1 MILVDLWS
9 GLGFNIVIFLAGLST
24 IPSEILEAARVDG
37 AKGWKSLRYIT
48 LPLMIPSIGLVLV
61 LAINGALR
69 AFDTVY
75 LMTRGGPGNSTQLY
89 MTQVFQE
96 GLVNNNFGYAS
107 AMAVLVLIVL
117 IAIAAMQ
124 NRLNNKIATEE
135 GTR

>member
-1 MILVDLWS
+1 ML
-9 GLGFNIVIFLAGLST
+9 
-24 IPSEILEAARVDG
+24 
-37 AKGWKSLRYIT
+37 
-48 LPLMIPSIGLVLV
+48 PSIGLVLV
-61 LAINGALR
+61 LSINGALR

-117 IAIAAMQ
+117 IAIAAVQ
-124 NRLNNKIATEE
+124 NKLNNRVADEE
-135 GTR
+135 GNR